1 MNNKLGFI
9 CFVVIFY
16 VVVNFSNLILDLLT
30 IFNFMKTYFQKDEKE
45 ILTKTRMD
53 YFNGA
58 WLVTINYK
66 DCYIHVHF
74 LL

>member
-58 WLVTINYK
+58 
-66 DCYIHVHF
+66 
-74 LL
+74 